1 MIDRYNKMDEESL
14 QDPEEYKD
22 DNIVQQGRQPSIT
35 DPKLWLVKCK
45 IGKEKECV
53 NNLYHKF
60 FSLANTKENLK

>member
-1 MIDRYNKMDEESL
+1 MDEESL